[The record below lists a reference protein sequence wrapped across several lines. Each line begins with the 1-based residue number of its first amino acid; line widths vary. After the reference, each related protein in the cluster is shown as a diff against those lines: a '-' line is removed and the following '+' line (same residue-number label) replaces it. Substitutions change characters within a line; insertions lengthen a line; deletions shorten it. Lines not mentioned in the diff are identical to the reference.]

1 MRQEDVMQR
10 ALESIDELVIFFS
23 QDGTI
28 FFANQSADKVLE
40 YREGLS
46 GHNIAEIFP
55 GIFLDMAD
63 VAERIEESIG
73 TSYEVDAYRSNRTC
87 FHAETKFLELEDDGY
102 ICIASDL
109 TEGAYLQR
117 KIEQVQKEAE
127 EAAKVK
133 SEFVANITHELR
145 TPVNGILGNILE
157 LKDIEDDPDKKK
169 VLSLVERGCGD
180 MNAIINNILD
190 FSKLEAGKFTIENR
204 EFDFYDMV
212 DYVES
217 IHRPK
222 ITEKG
227 LEFSISV
234 APDIPR
240 RIIGDELRIKQIL
253 NNLLSNACK
262 FTSMGRIA
270 VEIVKAAQLSGRI
283 ELFFLVIDTGI
294 GIKKENQD
302 KLFQSFS
309 QVDASIS
316 RRFGGTGLGLN
327 ICKQLVSLMD
337 GTIHLESEE
346 GKGSMFSFNIWV
358 DVPEEKVNQTKDA
371 SASPKAEHRKF
382 QPKFSDFSADGKLEA
397 LRTFGTE
404 ENISELERNLN
415 KLILSVEMENWE
427 KAETFANVMRGLTEE
442 APKEIKNNALRVKM
456 AVQKEDY
463 DKTALTVKTLRD
475 LLEDRG
481 VQ

>member
-1 MRQEDVMQR
+1 MDRTEAIQC
-10 ALESIDELVIFFS
+10 ALEWIDELVIFFS
-23 QDGTI
+23 EDGGI
-28 FFANQSADKVLE
+28 FYANKSANEVLE
-40 YREGLS
+40 YKDGLLNHHIS
-46 GHNIAEIFP
+46 VIFP
-55 GIFLDMAD
+55 GLFPDITDVGPQIRDMLGKTC
-63 VAERIEESIG
+63 EM
-73 TSYEVDAYRSNRTC
+73 DAYRWNRTC
-87 FHAETKFLELEDDGY
+87 FQAETKFIKFDENCY
-102 ICIASDL
+102 VCIAADL
-109 TEGAYLQR
+109 TEGAYLHR

-145 TPVNGILGNILE
+145 TPVNGILGNVLE
-157 LKDIEDDPDKKK
+157 LKDIEEDANKKK

-204 EFDFYDMV
+204 EFDFYEMV

-222 ITEKG
+222 VTEKG

-253 NNLLSNACK
+253 NNLISNACK
-262 FTSMGRIA
+262 FTSVGRIA
-270 VEIVKAAQLSGRI
+270 VEIVKAAQISGKI

-327 ICKQLVSLMD
+327 ICKQLISLMD

-358 DVPEEKVNQTKDA
+358 DVPESEMSRLMETDDLSSTEKKVY
-371 SASPKAEHRKF
+371 
-382 QPKFSDFSADGKLEA
+382 QPKFSDFSENGKLEA

-415 KLILSVEMENWE
+415 KLILSVEMDNWE
-427 KAETFANVMRGLTEE
+427 KAETFANVMRDLTEG
-442 APKEIKNNALRVKM
+442 APKDIKNKALRVKM

-463 DKTALTVKTLRD
+463 DKTAAAVQTLRD
-475 LLEDRG
+475 LLEK
-481 VQ
+481 

>member
-1 MRQEDVMQR
+1 M
-10 ALESIDELVIFFS
+10 
-23 QDGTI
+23 
-28 FFANQSADKVLE
+28 
-40 YREGLS
+40 
-46 GHNIAEIFP
+46 
-55 GIFLDMAD
+55 
-63 VAERIEESIG
+63 
-73 TSYEVDAYRSNRTC
+73 
-87 FHAETKFLELEDDGY
+87 
-102 ICIASDL
+102 
-109 TEGAYLQR
+109 
-117 KIEQVQKEAE
+117 
-127 EAAKVK
+127 
-133 SEFVANITHELR
+133 ANITHELR
-145 TPVNGILGNILE
+145 TPGNVILGNVLE
-157 LKDIEDDPDKKK
+157 LKDIEEDVNKKK

-204 EFDFYDMV
+204 EFDFYEMV

-222 ITEKG
+222 VTEKG

-253 NNLLSNACK
+253 NNLISNACK
-262 FTSMGRIA
+262 FTSVGRIA
-270 VEIVKAAQLSGRI
+270 VEIVKAAQISGKI

-327 ICKQLVSLMD
+327 ICKQLISLMD

-358 DVPEEKVNQTKDA
+358 DVPESEMSRLMETDDLSSTEKKVY
-371 SASPKAEHRKF
+371 
-382 QPKFSDFSADGKLEA
+382 QPKFSDFSENGKLEA

-415 KLILSVEMENWE
+415 KLILSVEMDNWE
-427 KAETFANVMRGLTEE
+427 KAETFANVMRDLTEG
-442 APKEIKNNALRVKM
+442 APKDIKNKALRVKM

-463 DKTALTVKTLRD
+463 DKTAAAVQTLRD
-475 LLEDRG
+475 LLEK
-481 VQ
+481 